1 MDIKIAENEFIKY
14 VNKFDTKNFN
24 IKRKIDHSLRL
35 MVISMKIAESL
46 ELDKKEVELATLI
59 GLLHD
64 IGRFEQFTQYGTYN
78 DRKSIDHGE
87 LGVEVLN
94 RDNYIREFIKE
105 DIYDEIIKKSIINH
119 NQFKIEDGLTDKEE
133 LSCKIVRDADKLDI
147 LYQRTFIIFDEEKE
161 EIENAEI
168 YQEDIKPLLEKRPV
182 NRVKDFKQEKRI
194 NHVITDLGFVFD
206 MNFKITFKML
216 KEKDYINK
224 FLNRYDFKNLQTKEI
239 MKKARNIVNE
249 YVEIKQKG

>member
-24 IKRKIDHSLRL
+24 IKRKIDHSLRV
-35 MVISMKIAESL
+35 MAISMKIAESL

-94 RDNYIREFIKE
+94 RDNYIRKFIKE

-206 MNFKITFKML
+206 MNFKITFQML

-249 YVEIKQKG
+249 YIEIKQKG